1 MLIYVKRLGNLLIYQ
16 ENALSLHR
24 KSYEIALQF
33 ININPQR

>member
-1 MLIYVKRLGNLLIYQ
+1 MLIYAKISSNLLMFQ

-24 KSYEIALQF
+24 KSDEIALQF